1 MIPKQQCLLE
11 AVSAAQKEAESKHIK
26 QTKFTPPKGRCQQR
40 CLEILLSHPEG
51 ILSHDLR
58 YATKTQNV
66 AHVRKKLNG
75 KGFFNECE
83 MERVID
89 DDGYEY
95 QIGRCRLTKVGL
107 QNARAFFRGA

>member
-1 MIPKQQCLLE
+1 MTQAKKNPGHC
-11 AVSAAQKEAESKHIK
+11 ANSAGATQE
-26 QTKFTPPKGRCQQR
+26 KFGQLQSQFSLPRGRCQVR
-40 CLEILLSHPEG
+40 CLEILFSHPEG

-58 YATKTQNV
+58 YATKTQNI
-66 AHVRKKLNG
+66 AHVRRQLNG

-95 QIGRCRLTKVGL
+95 QIGRCSLTKEGCE
-107 QNARAFFRGA
+107 NARAFFREC